1 MIPNSPFADLQ
12 ASGETL
18 TPRTLLRL
26 IGGWLG
32 LAESVLPPTL
42 FSVTYAVTKTGI
54 WSVLAAAT
62 SAMVFLVVRI
72 IRRQQ
77 VSGALIGIAGV
88 FLAAFLALREG
99 GQTLDYFVPGFFTN
113 AGYAAVL
120 LVSLV
125 IRRPLFS
132 YLLAFLTG
140 ETNSKLTSRARRIA
154 WILTVLWTSFFALRL
169 LVQVPLYFAENL
181 ELLAASR
188 AVLGAPA
195 YAGLLALTWLII
207 RPLMTKSNAN

>member
-1 MIPNSPFADLQ
+1 MANSPFADLA
-12 ASGETL
+12 ASGEPL
-18 TPRTLLRL
+18 TPRKLLTL

-42 FSVTYAVTKTGI
+42 FSITYAVTKSGV
-54 WSVLAAAT
+54 WSVSIAASTAVAFLLAR
-62 SAMVFLVVRI
+62 VFT
-72 IRRQQ
+72 RQQ
-77 VSGALIGIAGV
+77 VAGALVGIAGV
-88 FLAAFLALREG
+88 FFAAFLALREG

-113 AGYAAVL
+113 AAYGAVL
-120 LVSLV
+120 LISLL
-125 IRRPLFS
+125 IRRPIFG
-132 YLLAFLTG
+132 YLLGFLLG
-140 ETNSKLTSRARRIA
+140 GTSSELDPAAKRMA
-154 WILTVLWTSFFALRL
+154 WVITLLWTSFFALRL

-207 RPLMTKSNAN
+207 RPLITKSKSI